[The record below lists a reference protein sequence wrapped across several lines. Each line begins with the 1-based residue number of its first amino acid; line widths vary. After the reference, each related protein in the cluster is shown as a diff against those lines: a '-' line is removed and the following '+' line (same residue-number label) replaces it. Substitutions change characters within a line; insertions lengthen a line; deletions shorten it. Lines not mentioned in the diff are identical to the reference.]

1 MKNSLKQVSIRLN
14 DELPLMSDKS
24 LSDPVSIINE
34 LASQIFTKLDKEELC
49 VINFN
54 ADMKPINFYIASV
67 GTLKETLIHP
77 REMLKSSIL
86 SNADKVVILHNHPAG
101 SLYPSEDDI
110 NSTRKIVTAFNLL
123 DISVLDHIIIGANN
137 PNEYY
142 SFREDCVIDFDKFNI
157 YENGLVNFNNLGD
170 TLERNINVIHL
181 SEEFVLWQ
189 NTHSI
194 TLPLEIDEAELLL
207 DFEDMNGYSLAV
219 ENERLVKINNND
231 DGKPLVTF
239 CDLEEEIFCLCDWV
253 KEKIQKDLG
262 NKNNPYNFNE
272 LCIDAEE
279 IDALEKMDKVSQR
292 LFSKTNIGKSFELG
306 SVEFKNDVIKKSRR

>member
-1 MKNSLKQVSIRLN
+1 MKNSFKQVSIRLN

-67 GTLKETLIHP
+67 GTLKHSLMHP

-86 SNADKVVILHNHPAG
+86 SNADKVVVLHNHPAG

-142 SFREDCVIDFDKFNI
+142 SFREDCVIDFDELNI
-157 YENGLVNFNNLGD
+157 YENGLINFNNLGD
-170 TLERNINVIHL
+170 TLVRNIDVVHL
-181 SEEFVLWQ
+181 SEELVLWQ
-189 NTHSI
+189 NTNSL
-194 TLPLEIDEAELLL
+194 TLALENDEAELLL
-207 DFEDMNGYSLAV
+207 DYEDMKGYSLAV
-219 ENERLVKINNND
+219 ENDRLVKINNND
-231 DGKPLVTF
+231 DDKPLVTF
-239 CDLEEEIFCLCDWV
+239 CDLEEEIYNLCDYI
-253 KEKIQKDLG
+253 KEQIVVVGGKRD
-262 NKNNPYNFNE
+262 NPYNFNE
-272 LCIDAEE
+272 FCYATEE
-279 IDALEKMDKVSQR
+279 FDKLQCMDETARS
-292 LFSKTNIGKSFELG
+292 LFSKTTLGKSLELG
-306 SVEFKNDVIKKSRR
+306 FVENNEAKKTRR